1 MNGGEEGVDV
11 SGEGVK
17 VLLEREESLDVE
29 IVEVGEGGE
38 EAGEGLVEGGD
49 WVVGSRRGATGT
61 RAVPSSLKISFTDS
75 RNILISTYLTLFS
88 SEKDVTQ

>member
-1 MNGGEEGVDV
+1 MSWDQGPGLRCPG
-11 SGEGVK
+11 
-17 VLLEREESLDVE
+17 LDVE

-61 RAVPSSLKISFTDS
+61 RAVPSSLKLSFNDS
-75 RNILISTYLTLFS
+75 RNIFIDLNIPKGSKGNLRRGGVIY
-88 SEKDVTQ
+88 EAP